1 MLGMDISPQAIA
13 SASFPVVKKGFD
25 PDHVRS
31 FLSEVGRA
39 LESAQNQSTAMEARA
54 RAAVAKLQE
63 LTQATAQAPV
73 ESATTIS
80 SDDADA
86 ISRTLLLAQKAAD
99 ATIAE
104 ARQEAD
110 TMVSAARAEA
120 ATVLAEARRQ
130 AAAHVEDARAEARR
144 SSEAE
149 KQKVE
154 SEVQAL
160 LARREFLV
168 SDVDHL
174 DDFVATQRRRVQD
187 VAALLT
193 EVAERGPGG
202 LGDMRRPLLSA
213 AADGSA
219 VSTASVTATPVTA
232 AAEPATSSAD
242 VWREQDTVA
251 AVEVVTEPAAA
262 PDVVLSAAT
271 DSETPAAAVD
281 ITAETPT
288 PQSDLAAFSD
298 AFGTSSSTSES
309 DRAEGVSLFDD
320 AADDAAGGG
329 DVVDTEP
336 TPTQS
341 PALLDFDDLD
351 ATSEIPVVSP
361 DPSQRD
367 DA

>member
-1 MLGMDISPQAIA
+1 MDISPQAIA

-63 LTQATAQAPV
+63 LTQATAQAPA
-73 ESATTIS
+73 ESATMIS

-130 AAAHVEDARAEARR
+130 AAAHVEDARVEARR

-202 LGDMRRPLLSA
+202 LGDIRRPLLSA
-213 AADGSA
+213 AADGAPSD
-219 VSTASVTATPVTA
+219 STATTASTSTA
-232 AAEPATSSAD
+232 EFWTS
-242 VWREQDTVA
+242 QDA
-251 AVEVVTEPAAA
+251 GGPVEVVTEPEDA
-262 PDVVLSAAT
+262 PDVFAGSHESVDT
-271 DSETPAAAVD
+271 DDGVTASISESDPGDAPV
-281 ITAETPT
+281 ET
-288 PQSDLAAFSD
+288 SDELASFSD
-298 AFGTSSSTSES
+298 AFGVSSSSSETTA
-309 DRAEGVSLFDD
+309 AEDVLLFDD
-320 AADDAAGGG
+320 ASLDID
-329 DVVDTEP
+329 DVVDGEP

-351 ATSEIPVVSP
+351 ATSEIPVVP
-361 DPSQRD
+361 KDPSGRGGL
-367 DA
+367 

>member
-73 ESATTIS
+73 ESGTTIS

-104 ARQEAD
+104 ARQESD

-130 AAAHVEDARAEARR
+130 AAAHIEDARAEARR
-144 SSEAE
+144 SSDAE
-149 KQKVE
+149 RQKVE

-168 SDVDHL
+168 SDVEHL

-213 AADGSA
+213 AADGTTGSTSA
-219 VSTASVTATPVTA
+219 GTAGLWTAQDA
-232 AAEPATSSAD
+232 AAP
-242 VWREQDTVA
+242 
-251 AVEVVTEPAAA
+251 VEIVTEPETA
-262 PDVVLSAAT
+262 PDVFAGT
-271 DSETPAAAVD
+271 TETPEAAPVD
-281 ITAETPT
+281 ITAETVLERDGGGAAFET
-288 PQSDLAAFSD
+288 SDEVASFSD
-298 AFGTSSSTSES
+298 AFGVSTGSSDPTPA
-309 DRAEGVSLFDD
+309 DGVLLFDD
-320 AADDAAGGG
+320 AAEDTD
-329 DVVDTEP
+329 DVVEAEP
-336 TPTQS
+336 TPAQS
-341 PALLDFDDLD
+341 PALIDFDDLD

-361 DPSQRD
+361 DPASGED
-367 DA
+367 V

>member
-63 LTQATAQAPV
+63 LTQATAQAPA
-73 ESATTIS
+73 ESSTTIS
-80 SDDADA
+80 SDDAEA

-99 ATIAE
+99 TTIAE

-130 AAAHVEDARAEARR
+130 AAAQVEDARVEARR

-168 SDVDHL
+168 SDVEHL
-174 DDFVATQRRRVQD
+174 DEFVATQRRRVQD

-202 LGDMRRPLLSA
+202 LGDVRRPLLSA

-219 VSTASVTATPVTA
+219 VAASTGTADSWMAQEAVG
-232 AAEPATSSAD
+232 S
-242 VWREQDTVA
+242 
-251 AVEVVTEPAAA
+251 VEVVTEPVDA
-262 PDVVLSAAT
+262 PEGILAAAT
-271 DSETPAAAVD
+271 DTGVSDVDVSDAGAD
-281 ITAETPT
+281 ITAETMV
-288 PQSDLAAFSD
+288 PQDDLRSFSD
-298 AFGTSSSTSES
+298 SFGVSTAVTEPTGTDAPGSTDGPASS
-309 DRAEGVSLFDD
+309 EGVSLFDD
-320 AADDAAGGG
+320 AADETDVIDA
-329 DVVDTEP
+329 EP

-361 DPSQRD
+361 DPSPRD
-367 DA
+367 DG

>member
-31 FLSEVGRA
+31 YLAEVGRA

-63 LTQATAQAPV
+63 LTQATAQAPA
-73 ESATTIS
+73 EAGTSIS
-80 SDDADA
+80 SDDAEA

-104 ARQEAD
+104 ARHEAD

-168 SDVDHL
+168 SDVEHL
-174 DDFVATQRRRVQD
+174 DEFVATQRRRVQD

-213 AADGSA
+213 AADGSSP
-219 VSTASVTATPVTA
+219 VSSSVSAPVDRWPVEESVAS
-232 AAEPATSSAD
+232 
-242 VWREQDTVA
+242 
-251 AVEVVTEPAAA
+251 VEVVTEPVTA
-262 PDVVLSAAT
+262 PDVFADIAADTDPSTTSAVG
-271 DSETPAAAVD
+271 EGVAAEVD
-281 ITAETPT
+281 ITAETVVPQGGPAVSFDTVEEALTDSGPT
-288 PQSDLAAFSD
+288 
-298 AFGTSSSTSES
+298 G
-309 DRAEGVSLFDD
+309 AEGVSLFDD
-320 AADDAAGGG
+320 AADDG
-329 DVVDTEP
+329 DLVDAEP

-351 ATSEIPVVSP
+351 ATSEIPAISP
-361 DPSQRD
+361 DPAQRD
-367 DA
+367 DT

>member
-73 ESATTIS
+73 ESGTTIS

-86 ISRTLLLAQKAAD
+86 ISRTLLLAQRAAD
-99 ATIAE
+99 TTIAD
-104 ARQEAD
+104 ARQESD
-110 TMVSAARAEA
+110 TMVSAARAES

-130 AAAHVEDARAEARR
+130 AAAHIEEARAEARR

-149 KQKVE
+149 KQRVE

-168 SDVDHL
+168 SDVEHL
-174 DDFVATQRRRVQD
+174 DDFVATQRRRMQD

-202 LGDMRRPLLSA
+202 LGDVRRPLLSA
-213 AADGSA
+213 AADGSPA
-219 VSTASVTATPVTA
+219 VTTAGSTADLWTGQDAGGSVEIVTG
-232 AAEPATSSAD
+232 P
-242 VWREQDTVA
+242 
-251 AVEVVTEPAAA
+251 EVA
-262 PDVVLSAAT
+262 PDVFFSAT
-271 DSETPAAAVD
+271 DSAESVQVADSVD
-281 ITAETPT
+281 ITAETVLG
-288 PQSDLAAFSD
+288 QRIGAAAAETADEVASFSD
-298 AFGTSSSTSES
+298 AFGASTGPSDSSGVL
-309 DRAEGVSLFDD
+309 GVSLFDE
-320 AADDAAGGG
+320 AAPDGDDA
-329 DVVDTEP
+329 VVDGQP
-336 TPTQS
+336 TPAQS
-341 PALLDFDDLD
+341 PALIDFDHLD
-351 ATSEIPVVSP
+351 TTSEIPVVSP
-361 DPSQRD
+361 DPSPRD
-367 DA
+367 GV